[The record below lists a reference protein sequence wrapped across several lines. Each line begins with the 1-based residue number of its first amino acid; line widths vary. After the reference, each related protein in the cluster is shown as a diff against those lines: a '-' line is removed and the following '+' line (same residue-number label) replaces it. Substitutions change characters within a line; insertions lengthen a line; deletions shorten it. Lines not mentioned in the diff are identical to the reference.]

1 MHTPP
6 SSDELS
12 AWLRLTLEP
21 GLGPVQARGLLAGI
35 GLPQDIYASSAAT
48 LTRYVP
54 AELAAQLR
62 RPLSSEIQAC
72 IERTLQWLAEPG
84 HHLITLADPAYP
96 AALLDTH
103 DPPTVLYANGRPEL
117 LNRPVIAIVG
127 ARNATP
133 GGCDNARAFAQYLAG
148 QGWCI
153 ASGLAH
159 GIDAAAHQGALAAG
173 AQAGSTIAVMGT
185 GIDIVYPSAN
195 LALARRIADEGVL
208 VSELPLGTPSISHQ
222 FPRRNR
228 IVAGLARGVLVV
240 EAAKQSGSLITARL
254 ATELGREVFSI
265 PGSIHSPLS
274 RGCHAL
280 IRQGAKLVESG
291 QDIHEE
297 LDRPGPGPADSQ
309 AALEPAQA
317 GKDKNRRRAGTAR
330 QGSRTQNAAEP
341 LSASA
346 ASGAQH
352 PLFARNTPE
361 ALVLQALG
369 HDPADADT
377 LQSRTGMDISQ
388 LGSLLLRLELE
399 EAVARLEDGRYQ
411 RLAAH

>member
-6 SSDELS
+6 SPDELS

-21 GLGPVQARGLLAGI
+21 GLGAVQARGLLAGI

-48 LTRYVP
+48 LARYVP
-54 AELAAQLR
+54 PELAAQLR
-62 RPLSSEIQAC
+62 RPPSSDIQAC
-72 IERTLQWLAEPG
+72 IERTLKWLAEPG
-84 HHLITLADPAYP
+84 HHLLTLADPAYP

-117 LNRPVIAIVG
+117 LNRPAIAIVG

-195 LALARRIADEGVL
+195 LNLARRIAAEGVL

-228 IVAGLARGVLVV
+228 IVAGIARGVLVV

-291 QDIHEE
+291 HDIHEE
-297 LDRPGPGPADSQ
+297 LDRPGPGPADSHPTP
-309 AALEPAQA
+309 ASAQA
-317 GKDKNRRRAGTAR
+317 DNKKQRRPGAAR
-330 QGSRTQNAAEP
+330 RGSRAQNAAEP
-341 LSASA
+341 PSANA
-346 ASGAQH
+346 APGGQP
-352 PLFARNTPE
+352 PLFAQNTPE
-361 ALVLQALG
+361 ARVLQALG

-388 LGSLLLRLELE
+388 LGSLLLRLELN

-411 RLAAH
+411 RLAAK

>member
-1 MHTPP
+1 MQTQP
-6 SSDELS
+6 SLDETA

-21 GLGPVQARGLLAGI
+21 GLGSAQARALLAAI

-48 LTRYVP
+48 LGRYVP

-62 RPLSSEIQAC
+62 RPACAETQAC
-72 IERTLQWLAEPG
+72 VERTLKWLAEPG
-84 HHLITLADPAYP
+84 HHLLTLADPAYP

-103 DPPTVLYANGRPEL
+103 DPPTVLYVNGRPEL
-117 LNRPVIAIVG
+117 LNQSIIAIVG

-133 GGCDNARAFAQYLAG
+133 GGRDNAQAFAQYLAG

-159 GIDAAAHQGALAAG
+159 GIDAAAHRGALAAG
-173 AQAGSTIAVMGT
+173 ALAGSTIAVMGT

-195 LALARRIADEGVL
+195 LELARRIAAEGAL
-208 VSELPLGTPSISHQ
+208 VSELPLGTPSMPYH
-222 FPRRNR
+222 FPQRNR

-240 EAAKQSGSLITARL
+240 EAARQSGSLITARL
-254 ATELGREVFSI
+254 ASELGREVFSI

-297 LDRPGPGPADSQ
+297 LGRPHSAPSDSRPAPT
-309 AALEPAQA
+309 AAGSGLGGQPA
-317 GKDKNRRRAGTAR
+317 
-330 QGSRTQNAAEP
+330 
-341 LSASA
+341 
-346 ASGAQH
+346 
-352 PLFARNTPE
+352 LFAPGSAE
-361 ALVLQALG
+361 AQVLNALG
-369 HDPADADT
+369 HDPVDADT

-388 LGSLLLRLELE
+388 LGGLLLRLELE

-411 RLAAH
+411 RLSAH